1 MRELSGDFN
10 TSRVK
15 ENAPPLVFTRKLL
28 SVSVLCLSGEGKKR
42 KTADARL
49 RVRVG
54 RHIAHKRGGECGASA
69 VTEKDQ

>member
-1 MRELSGDFN
+1 MRELPVAFN

-15 ENAPPLVFTRKLL
+15 ENAPPLAFTRKFL
-28 SVSVLCLSGEGKKR
+28 SVSVLCISGEGKKR

-54 RHIAHKRGGECGASA
+54 RHIAHNRGGECGASA
-69 VTEKDQ
+69 VAEKDQ